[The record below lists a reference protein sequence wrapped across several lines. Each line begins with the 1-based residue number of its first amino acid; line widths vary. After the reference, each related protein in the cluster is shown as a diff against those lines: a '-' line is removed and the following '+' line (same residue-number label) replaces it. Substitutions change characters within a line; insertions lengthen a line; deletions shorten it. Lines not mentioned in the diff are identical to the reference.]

1 MKSIKHE
8 IRVLTRHTG
17 RHKVVENVVLEKETF
32 SFLCGKISF
41 KSFSFFIFS
50 ISAHV
55 FLYFCIF
62 VTKSPT
68 TRLNSEM
75 INSKST
81 INFDH
86 LSFHTKGGG
95 NRPPVTT

>member
-50 ISAHV
+50 ISALV

-62 VTKSPT
+62 VTKVADDP
-68 TRLNSEM
+68 SELRNDQFK
-75 INSKST
+75 ITSK
-81 INFDH
+81 F
-86 LSFHTKGGG
+86 
-95 NRPPVTT
+95 